1 MYRNDAYW
9 NKVRGWGLLGLLAL
23 PFLVCGLGLLFQTA
37 AEWGV
42 WLALQTWGAQTEATI
57 TRCRKDMDDDI
68 TYLVLYDY
76 AAAGDTYVREGREE
90 VSAAWHATCQEAA
103 TMTVHYLSWSP
114 SVVRI
119 AGNTYR
125 RNSLTVLGCWIHV
138 LTLTLGILLLVAR
151 KAPDTLWTRRWTA
164 TLFNGGCA
172 TTVVTLI
179 GWLVELAVVGA
190 ADERQG
196 IVGLEIGLLA
206 GALVALLT
214 WLPGRRENDTD
225 INDIYSIGGEQ

>member
-9 NKVRGWGLLGLLAL
+9 HKVRDWGLLGLLAL
-23 PFLVCGLGLLFQTA
+23 PFLVCGLGLLFQTVM
-37 AEWGV
+37 EWGV
-42 WLALQTWGAQTEATI
+42 WLALQTWGISTEATI
-57 TRCRKDMDDDI
+57 TYCRKDVDDDI
-68 TYLVLYDY
+68 TYLVMYDY
-76 AAAGDTYVREGREE
+76 SAPSDTYIRQGREG
-90 VSAAWHATCQEAA
+90 VSAAWYATCQEAA

-119 AGNTYR
+119 EGNTYR

-138 LTLTLGILLLVAR
+138 LALTLGILLLVAR
-151 KAPDTLWTRRWTA
+151 KVPDTLPARRWTA
-164 TLFNGGCA
+164 AFFNGGCA

-196 IVGLEIGLLA
+196 IVGLGVGLLT
-206 GALVALLT
+206 GTLVALLT
-214 WLPGRRENDTD
+214 WLPGRRVDDDTSD
-225 INDIYSIGGEQ
+225 TYSIE